1 MHDTIAYVKADAI
14 VHILSILNSFLGNI
28 SFTNE

>member
-1 MHDTIAYVKADAI
+1 MHDTIAYAKGDAI
-14 VHILSILNSFLGNI
+14 VHILSILSSFLENI